1 MGAWLDYWKEHASDY
16 EEDEISINYLS
27 GRSFDDE
34 ISRIVSGDLP
44 IFGLAL
50 MVMLVYLMF
59 TLGKLSCVGAR
70 PWLAFSA
77 VLVMLCA
84 LAMGFSIAAMAGTTF
99 NSIVM
104 LVPYILLGVG
114 VDDMS

>member
-1 MGAWLDYWKEHASDY
+1 MGAWQDYWAAHASDY
-16 EEDEISINYLS
+16 AEDDIDLVYYSD
-27 GRSFDDE
+27 RSFDDE
-34 ISRIVSGDLP
+34 ISRVISGDFP

-50 MVMLVYLMF
+50 TTMLVYLMF
-59 TLGKLSCVGAR
+59 TLGKISCIGAR

-77 VLVMLCA
+77 IWVMVAA
-84 LAMGFSIAAMAGTTF
+84 LLIGFSISICLGTDF
-99 NSIVM
+99 NTIVM